1 MKNLTRDE
9 WIDKNWE
16 KWAIKE
22 ELRAKYAEMSLEQA
36 EKIWKKQ
43 SGEWNDIQEK
53 QRKIN
58 FKKTGIKET
67 NLERKKREESLQRK
81 INFKKTGIKETNLE
95 RKKRE
100 EYEKIEK
107 IKKRDNKTA
116 DFIKKQP
123 GSACF
128 VCKTKVDEEGLCF
141 C

>member
-1 MKNLTRDE
+1 MKNLTRNQWLE
-9 WIDKNWE
+9 RNWE
-16 KWAIKE
+16 KWEIKE
-22 ELRAKYAEMSLEQA
+22 ELRAKYVSMESEQA
-36 EKIWKKQ
+36 EKIWIQQ
-43 SGEWNDIQEK
+43 SAEWKDIQEK

-100 EYEKIEK
+100 DDEK
-107 IKKRDNKTA
+107 IKKINERSKKIE
-116 DFIKKQP
+116 DFIKKKP
-123 GSACF
+123 GSDCF
-128 VCKTKVDEEGLCF
+128 TCRTKVDEKGLCY

>member
-36 EKIWKKQ
+36 EKIWTKQ

-53 QRKIN
+53 
-58 FKKTGIKET
+58 
-67 NLERKKREESLQRK
+67 QRK